1 MTNTPLS
8 LQDRRRRLCFRGWHR
23 GIKEMDLIFGN
34 FLDQHNEEM
43 SLEDCDWFEI
53 LFDENDHEILGWV
66 TGSIPVPE
74 KYNHEW
80 MHKMQALDFLNLRA

>member
-1 MTNTPLS
+1 
-8 LQDRRRRLCFRGWHR
+8 
-23 GIKEMDLIFGN
+23 
-34 FLDQHNEEM
+34 M